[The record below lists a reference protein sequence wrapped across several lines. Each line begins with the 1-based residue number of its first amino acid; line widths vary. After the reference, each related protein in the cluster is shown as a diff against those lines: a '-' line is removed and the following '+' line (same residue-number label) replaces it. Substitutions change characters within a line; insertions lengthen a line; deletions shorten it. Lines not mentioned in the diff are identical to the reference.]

1 MNTHPHMAEVIAAD
15 YAAIQ
20 AAGGNAAI
28 DYKDGELAL
37 RCTMPGKDRSDWGH
51 GAIPA
56 PMGDAWVRIAQTTQ
70 HSAEKADVV
79 ETLARRLGFSHMEAQ
94 HSDRLDFK
102 EVAVW
107 AVVESL
113 QKAFDAGAQSAGKP
127 STQTAKNVAAA
138 LDSAADLLDQARK
151 ALHDALTAGT
161 AVEALV
167 VLPMVAQ
174 AAELR
179 RNVQALASARN
190 TTD

>member
-1 MNTHPHMAEVIAAD
+1 MNTHHHLAEVIAAD

-37 RCTMPGKDRSDWGH
+37 RCTMPGRDRSAWGH

-56 PMGDAWVRIAQTTQ
+56 PMGDDWLRIAQTTP
-70 HSAEKADVV
+70 HSEAKEDTV

-127 STQTAKNVAAA
+127 STQPAQNVGAA
-138 LDSAADLLDQARK
+138 LDRAMELMDEARK

-161 AVEALV
+161 AVESLV

-179 RNVQALASARN
+179 REVDRLASARRA
-190 TTD
+190 TE

>member
-1 MNTHPHMAEVIAAD
+1 MHTHPHMAEVIAAD

-37 RCTMPGKDRSDWGH
+37 RCTMPGKDRRDWGH

-70 HSAEKADVV
+70 HSAEKPD
-79 ETLARRLGFSHMEAQ
+79 
-94 HSDRLDFK
+94 
-102 EVAVW
+102 
-107 AVVESL
+107 
-113 QKAFDAGAQSAGKP
+113 
-127 STQTAKNVAAA
+127 VAAA

-161 AVEALV
+161 AVESLV

-174 AAELR
+174 AAERR